1 MKLAGKAAV
10 VTGGAS
16 GQGRAVSLL
25 FAEQG
30 ARVAVAD
37 IDAAGGAETVER
49 IRAGGGTALYLG
61 CDISRRKDVE
71 ALMTE
76 AARAFG
82 GLDVLYNNAALD
94 RPDAPVSQRAAE
106 LSEAYWQRT
115 LDVNLTGYYL
125 CAKYALPHL
134 LARGSGAVINVAS
147 VLGLIGG
154 ENQSAYVASKHGVVG
169 LTKAMALD
177 YGPRGI
183 RVNAI
188 CPGSI
193 DTPRYAK
200 YHDVHDEGDYRARTR
215 ADCPLGRIGRPEE
228 IATVALFLACDDS
241 SYVSGCCI
249 PVDGGRAARR

>member
-1 MKLAGKAAV
+1 VKLEGKAAV

-16 GQGRAVSLL
+16 GQGRAVALL
-25 FAEQG
+25 YAKEG

-37 IDAAGGAETVER
+37 IDDAGGAETVVR
-49 IRAGGGTALYLG
+49 IRKQGGEAIFAR
-61 CDISRRKDVE
+61 CDIASREDVE
-71 ALMTE
+71 ALMS
-76 AARAFG
+76 AAAGAFG
-82 GLDVLYNNAALD
+82 GIDILYNNAALN
-94 RPDAPVSQRAAE
+94 RPDSPTAERVGE
-106 LSEAYWQRT
+106 LSESWWRRT
-115 LDVNLTGYYL
+115 LDVNLTGYYQ

-134 LARGSGAVINVAS
+134 IARGGGVIINVSS

-154 ENQSAYVASKHGVVG
+154 ENNSAYVASKHGVVG

-177 YGPRGI
+177 YGPQGI

-200 YHDVHDEGDYRARTR
+200 YHDVHDQGDYRARTR